1 MRDNGNI
8 EAADRA
14 ELERLVIT
22 LKEQVGA
29 LEVWLFGSRARGD
42 HRPDSDYDVLAVVPD
57 ETSYEPE
64 DLTFWIHLRQDN
76 NVRLPVDLMGVSISE
91 HLGCREA
98 PMTICGAVWREGFR
112 LDD

>member
-1 MRDNGNI
+1 MRNNGNI

-42 HRPDSDYDVLAVVPD
+42 HRHHSDYDVLAVVPD
-57 ETSYEPE
+57 ESAC
-64 DLTFWIHLRQDN
+64 DLDDLMFWIRLRRDN
-76 NVRLPVDLMGVSISE
+76 SIRLPLDLMGVSISE
-91 HLGCREA
+91 HLSCREA

-112 LDD
+112 LDG